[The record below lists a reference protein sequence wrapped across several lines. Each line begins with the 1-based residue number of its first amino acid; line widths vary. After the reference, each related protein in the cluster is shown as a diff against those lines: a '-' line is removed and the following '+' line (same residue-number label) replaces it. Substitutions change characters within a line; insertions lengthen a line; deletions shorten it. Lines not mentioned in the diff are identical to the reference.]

1 MSPALPHSVRRLGL
15 TALLLGLATSAS
27 AQVLSDSS
35 HAPIANSLHV
45 ADSTHVVASSTLPS
59 KTIKPTVG
67 ARELTMDV
75 DSSLRV
81 RLAPLIPEDS
91 VLISALPAAPPPPND
106 GPPPRSLHPIRAGLA
121 AATLAGGSASLYA
134 WEKSRWW
141 DENLAPFHF
150 DDHLDYAANIDKAAH
165 FYATEMQALSATEAF
180 EWAGLERKPAA
191 LAGAATAWLLQLQV
205 EYHDGFYPQ
214 WGFDRYDVAAN
225 TLGAG
230 WFVSRELV
238 PELRRFDVRWG
249 YVPRDPNPALWFNED
264 YQHHSYWVSARV
276 WDLLPE
282 PLQDIWPK
290 ALELSVGTAVADWD
304 PNRPY
309 ETGTGELYVS
319 LDLDYEAIIPLGTRL
334 GRSTADFLNR
344 FHLPAP
350 AIRLAPH
357 PKIYLVFYGQ

>member
-1 MSPALPHSVRRLGL
+1 MPYLFPRTVRGV
-15 TALLLGLATSAS
+15 ALLAVAIGLAAC
-27 AQVLSDSS
+27 AQIHPDSS
-35 HAPIANSLHV
+35 QTTVSEPLKV
-45 ADSTHVVASSTLPS
+45 ADSTHVVASSLLPLD
-59 KTIKPTVG
+59 PVEPENP
-67 ARELTMDV
+67 APDRLV
-75 DSSLRV
+75 DLRPASV
-81 RLAPLIPEDS
+81 IPDDS
-91 VLISALPAAPPPPND
+91 VLVSALPAPPPPPND
-106 GPPPRSLHPIRAGLA
+106 GPPPRSLHPVRAGLA
-121 AATLAGGSASLYA
+121 AATLVGGSASLYA

-141 DENLAPFHF
+141 EGSLAPFHF

-180 EWAGLERKPAA
+180 EWAGLERKPAV

-214 WGFDRYDVAAN
+214 WGFDRWDVAAN

-230 WFVSRELV
+230 WFVSREMV

-264 YQHHSYWVSARV
+264 YQHHSYWVSARI

-282 PLQDIWPK
+282 PVQDIWPK

-304 PNRPY
+304 PSRPY

-319 LDLDYEAIIPLGTRL
+319 VDLDYEAIIPLGTRL

-350 AIRLAPH
+350 AIRLAPQ
-357 PKIYLVFYGQ
+357 PKFYLVFFGQ

>member
-1 MSPALPHSVRRLGL
+1 MTRPRSAPAHRLGL
-15 TALLLGLATSAS
+15 TLALVGLALPAA
-27 AQVLSDSS
+27 AQTPAAGSGL
-35 HAPIANSLHV
+35 V
-45 ADSTHVVASSTLPS
+45 ADTTRAVVASSASGLPDTLAWRLPTDSLHPAPS
-59 KTIKPTVG
+59 AWAQRTP
-67 ARELTMDV
+67 A
-75 DSSLRV
+75 
-81 RLAPLIPEDS
+81 IPHDS
-91 VLISALPAAPPPPND
+91 VLLAALPPAPPPPQD
-106 GPPPRSLHPIRAGLA
+106 GPPPRSLHPLRAGLA
-121 AATLAGGSASLYA
+121 AASLVGGSAALYA

-141 DENLAPFHF
+141 DGNLAPFHF

-165 FYATEMQALSATEAF
+165 FYATDMQALAATEAF
-180 EWAGLERKPAA
+180 EWAGLDRKPAA

-205 EYHDGFYPQ
+205 EYHDGFYPL

-230 WFVSRELV
+230 WFVSRELE

-282 PLQDIWPK
+282 PLQDVWPQ

-304 PNRPY
+304 PSRPY

-319 LDLDYEAIIPLGTRL
+319 VDLDYEAILPLGTRF
-334 GRSTADFLNR
+334 GRSAADFLNR

-350 AIRLAPH
+350 AIRLAPE
-357 PKIYLVFYGQ
+357 PKVYLLFYGQ